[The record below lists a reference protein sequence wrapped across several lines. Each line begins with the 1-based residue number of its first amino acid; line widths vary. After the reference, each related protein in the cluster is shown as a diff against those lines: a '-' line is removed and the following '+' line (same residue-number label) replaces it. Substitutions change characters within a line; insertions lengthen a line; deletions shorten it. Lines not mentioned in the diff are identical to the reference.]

1 MKLAYVFDMDGT
13 LADSMPIAWGK
24 GLLRFLDERNIRYPD
39 DIIKRV
45 IALGIPGMANY
56 YKEHFDIPETT
67 DGIIAWFMENL
78 QPLYENEVPAKPHV
92 KEVMLALKKRGG
104 SLHVLTG
111 SPHSFL
117 DPFMQKE
124 GLTELFDNAWSVD
137 DFPVNK
143 ANPEIYRIISERIG
157 VPCENCVMVDD
168 SNAPLLAAKQAGWK
182 TVGIYDE
189 ISKDNETEMRKI
201 ADRYIYDFEELL

>member
-13 LADSMPIAWGK
+13 LADSMPIACGK

-45 IALGIPGMANY
+45 IALGIPGMARY

-67 DGIIAWFMENL
+67 DVIIAWFMEHL

-92 KEVMLALKKRGG
+92 KELMLALKKRGA

-117 DPFMQKE
+117 DPFMKKE
-124 GLTELFDNAWSVD
+124 GLIEVFDNAWSVD
-137 DFPVNK
+137 DFPFNK
-143 ANPEIYRIISERIG
+143 ANPELYLHIASNFG
-157 VPCENCVMVDD
+157 VAPSACTLLDD
-168 SNAPLLAAKQAGWK
+168 SIVPIETAKKAGCK
-182 TVGIYDE
+182 TIAVYDE
-189 ISKDNETEMRKI
+189 ISKNAETEMRAV
-201 ADRYIYDFEELL
+201 ADRYIYSFKELL

>member
-45 IALGIPGMANY
+45 IALGIPGMARY

-67 DGIIAWFMENL
+67 DGIIAWFMEHL

-92 KEVMLALKKRGG
+92 KEVMLALKKRGA

-117 DPFMQKE
+117 DPFMKKE
-124 GLTELFDNAWSVD
+124 GLIELFDNAWSVD
-137 DFPVNK
+137 DFPMNK

-157 VPCENCVMVDD
+157 VPCANCVMVDD
-168 SNAPLLAAKQAGWK
+168 SNVPLQAAKQAGWK